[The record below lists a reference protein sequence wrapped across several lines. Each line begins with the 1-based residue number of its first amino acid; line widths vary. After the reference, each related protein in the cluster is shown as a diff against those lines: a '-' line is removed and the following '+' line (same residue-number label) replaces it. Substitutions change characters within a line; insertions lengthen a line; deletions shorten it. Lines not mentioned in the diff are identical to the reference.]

1 LYRVGDKVVY
11 PHHGAGTVVK
21 KEKREVLGEKR
32 EYLTI
37 KILHNDMTVN
47 VPSENAEA
55 VGLRKVIGED
65 MVKVVVKALTG
76 GGTQM
81 PKNWNRR
88 FKHNR
93 DKMKTGDILELAE
106 VVRNLSLRDSEKGL
120 STGEKQMFVKAKKI
134 LASELMY
141 AKDMD
146 EEEAAEWLDDVLVGA
161 SPNGRPNGVKKTP
174 AKPAKVASK
183 TAKTSARKTA
193 KPVARKTAV
202 KTAAKSKPKTKAR
215 ARAR

>member
-1 LYRVGDKVVY
+1 LYKVGDKVVY

-21 KEKREVLGEKR
+21 KERRDVLGEKR

-47 VPSENAEA
+47 VPSENAEK

-106 VVRNLSLRDSEKGL
+106 VVRNLSLRDREKGL

-146 EEEAAEWLDDVLVGA
+146 EEEAAEWLDGVLVT
-161 SPNGRPNGVKKTP
+161 SESNGSANGTRKKAPTK
-174 AKPAKVASK
+174 APAKVASK
-183 TAKTSARKTA
+183 TTKPAARATKPAA
-193 KPVARKTAV
+193 KP
-202 KTAAKSKPKTKAR
+202 AAKAKPRTKAR
-215 ARAR
+215 ATAR

>member
-1 LYRVGDKVVY
+1 LYKVGDKVVY

-47 VPSENAEA
+47 VPSENAEK

-106 VVRNLSLRDSEKGL
+106 VVRNLSLRDREKGL
-120 STGEKQMFVKAKKI
+120 STGEKQMFAKAKKI

-146 EEEAAEWLDDVLVGA
+146 EEATAEWLDSVLAGA
-161 SPNGRPNGVKKTP
+161 NGSSNGAKK
-174 AKPAKVASK
+174 KPAAKAAVKAVSKASSK
-183 TAKTSARKTA
+183 KPAAAKTTAKKPTA
-193 KPVARKTAV
+193 KKKATAGAR
-202 KTAAKSKPKTKAR
+202 
-215 ARAR
+215 

>member
-1 LYRVGDKVVY
+1 MYKVGDKVVY

-21 KEKREVLGEKR
+21 KEKRDVLGEKR

-47 VPSENAEA
+47 VPAENAEK

-106 VVRNLSLRDSEKGL
+106 VVRNLSLRDHEKGL

-146 EEEAAEWLDDVLVGA
+146 EEEAAEWLDDVLVGSSA
-161 SPNGRPNGVKKTP
+161 NGAANGRKKTTKP
-174 AKPAKVASK
+174 AAKPA
-183 TAKTSARKTA
+183 AKA
-193 KPVARKTAV
+193 KPR
-202 KTAAKSKPKTKAR
+202 TKAR
-215 ARAR
+215 ATTR

>member
-1 LYRVGDKVVY
+1 MFKVGDKVVY

-21 KEKREVLGEKR
+21 KEQREVLGQKR

-47 VPSENAEA
+47 VPCENAEK
-55 VGLRKVIGED
+55 VGLRRVIDEVMVEKVL
-65 MVKVVVKALTG
+65 KALQG
-76 GGTQM
+76 SGTTM

-93 DKMKTGDILELAE
+93 DKMKTGDIFELAE
-106 VVRNLSLRDSEKGL
+106 VVRNLSLRDHEKGL

-141 AKDMD
+141 AKAMD
-146 EEEAAEWLDDVLVGA
+146 EDEAGVWLDE
-161 SPNGRPNGVKKTP
+161 RPLHRSRGGKKRTT
-174 AKPAKVASK
+174 KVA
-183 TAKTSARKTA
+183 AAASA
-193 KPVARKTAV
+193 
-202 KTAAKSKPKTKAR
+202 
-215 ARAR
+215 

>member
-1 LYRVGDKVVY
+1 LYKVGDKVVY

-47 VPSENAEA
+47 VPSENAEK
-55 VGLRKVIGED
+55 VGLQKVIGED

-106 VVRNLSLRDSEKGL
+106 VVRNLSLRDHEKGL

-146 EEEAAEWLDDVLVGA
+146 EEEAAEWLDDVLVGSSA
-161 SPNGRPNGVKKTP
+161 NGSSNGRKKTTA

-183 TAKTSARKTA
+183 TTA
-193 KPVARKTAV
+193 KPAPR
-202 KTAAKSKPKTKAR
+202 KTAAKPAAKAKPKTKAR
-215 ARAR
+215 ATSR

>member
-1 LYRVGDKVVY
+1 MAGFLAGGFPPSAFLGKSGEEGGGQALFDVGDKVVY

-21 KEKREVLGEKR
+21 KEIRDVLGDKR

-37 KILHNDMTVN
+37 QILHNDMTVN
-47 VPSENAEA
+47 VPSENAER
-55 VGLRKVIGED
+55 VGLRWVIDEE
-65 MVKVVVKALTG
+65 MVEVVVKALSG
-76 GGTQM
+76 GSTDM

-106 VVRNLSLRDSEKGL
+106 VVRNLSLRDHEKGL

-141 AKDMD
+141 AKGMD
-146 EEEAAEWLDDVLVGA
+146 EEQAAEWLEEVLADVG
-161 SPNGRPNGVKKTP
+161 P
-174 AKPAKVASK
+174 AKKAPSKAKA
-183 TAKTSARKTA
+183 
-193 KPVARKTAV
+193 
-202 KTAAKSKPKTKAR
+202 TAATASV
-215 ARAR
+215 

>member
-1 LYRVGDKVVY
+1 MYKVGDKVVY

-21 KEKREVLGEKR
+21 KEVREVLGEKR

-37 KILHNDMTVN
+37 QILHNDMTVQ
-47 VPSENAEA
+47 VPADNAEK

-106 VVRNLSLRDSEKGL
+106 VVRNLSLRDHEKGL

-146 EEEAAEWLDDVLVGA
+146 EDEAADWLDGVLVGPA
-161 SPNGRPNGVKKTP
+161 TNG
-174 AKPAKVASK
+174 AK
-183 TAKTSARKTA
+183 
-193 KPVARKTAV
+193 
-202 KTAAKSKPKTKAR
+202 KPKTKA
-215 ARAR
+215 AAAV